1 MVLFGSMANFSVRL
15 AVDIG
20 RGQEIDRL
28 DQALAKNIGRHR
40 FEVLV
45 GIKDAARNESGW
57 KMK

>member
-1 MVLFGSMANFSVRL
+1 MANFSVRL